1 MNRGS
6 SKTLTS
12 CFTQKTLDLFALFIW
27 YYNNHPQSVSSD
39 PGLWPCV
46 EVPACFG
53 PAFQATQL
61 QRLATCSSKCFRF
74 SLLLYPTYPTQ
85 GANSKILHWY
95 ADMMIYDDIR
105 WYMMIWDMICFIRI
119 HLIIKF
125 LYLLFVYCSYL
136 YASFAWVW
144 LYAGRYFLRKASRC
158 QAAEPLGQVMSWHL
172 LRPSLSWK
180 RRTLCC
186 LWKLASNL
194 FQLSLRAMSIL
205 CRMNMS
211 ERYSSSIW
219 SDAYFDDGRIV
230 RITHSNLHIY
240 SYLLRQRLYSIVVVA
255 CIFGL
260 CFLSWCR
267 QPWKTAMA
275 LRHQEPLPSRPKPQS
290 ANRWTKCFWFWVFF
304 PWLIWDK
311 ACWNLTP

>member
-1 MNRGS
+1 MYS
-6 SKTLTS
+6 
-12 CFTQKTLDLFALFIW
+12 FDYQ
-27 YYNNHPQSVSSD
+27 
-39 PGLWPCV
+39 
-46 EVPACFG
+46 
-53 PAFQATQL
+53 
-61 QRLATCSSKCFRF
+61 
-74 SLLLYPTYPTQ
+74 
-85 GANSKILHWY
+85 ILV
-95 ADMMIYDDIR
+95 AS
-105 WYMMIWDMICFIRI
+105 
-119 HLIIKF
+119 II
-125 LYLLFVYCSYL
+125 CSYL

-144 LYAGRYFLRKASRC
+144 LYACRYFLRKASRC

-230 RITHSNLHIY
+230 RITHSNLHIF
-240 SYLLRQRLYSIVVVA
+240 SYLLRQRLYSIVA

-290 ANRWTKCFWFWVFF
+290 ANRRTKCFWFWVFF